1 MSNRPARGRARVQAE
16 AMESLKAQLK
26 NASGL
31 LNANELQVKELK
43 KILKRRDLEL
53 IELDTICA
61 INAAKLDDYQKE
73 VRAIKEYFGLHLTD
87 DEYRDK
93 AIDEFTDDLRPK
105 TIRPEIFPSTN
116 P

>member
-16 AMESLKAQLK
+16 TMESLKAQLK

-43 KILKRRDLEL
+43 KILKRRDQEL
-53 IELDTICA
+53 IEFDTICA
-61 INAAKLDDYQKE
+61 INAAKLDDYREE

-87 DEYRDK
+87 EQHQEK
-93 AIDEFTDDLRPK
+93 AVLEFTDDLGLNI
-105 TIRPEIFPSTN
+105 TRPEIFPSTN

>member
-1 MSNRPARGRARVQAE
+1 MSNRPARGKARIQA
-16 AMESLKAQLK
+16 AATDDLKAQVENLT
-26 NASGL
+26 GL
-31 LNANELQVKELK
+31 HEACCIQVKQ
-43 KILKRRDLEL
+43 LKRLLAYRGQEL
-53 IELDTICA
+53 GELDTICA

-87 DEYRDK
+87 EEYRDK

-105 TIRPEIFPSTN
+105 TTRPEIFPSTN

>member
-1 MSNRPARGRARVQAE
+1 MSNRPARGKARVQAE
-16 AMESLKAQLK
+16 TMESLKAQLK

-31 LNANELQVKELK
+31 LNANELQIKELK
-43 KILKRRDLEL
+43 KILKRRDQEL
-53 IELDTICA
+53 IKFDTICA
-61 INAAKLDDYQKE
+61 INAAKLDDYREE

-93 AIDEFTDDLRPK
+93 AIDEFTGDLRPK
-105 TIRPEIFPSTN
+105 TIRPEIFPSAN